1 MRVTIDR
8 NLCIGCGNCE
18 SIAPGV
24 FKLDEEG
31 LATVID
37 PNGDT
42 EETIRE
48 AAESCPEEAIIL
60 QDESGKQIY
69 P

>member
-1 MRVTIDR
+1 MRITIDR

-18 SIAPGV
+18 SIAPEV
-24 FKLDEEG
+24 FKLDDEG
-31 LATVID
+31 IATVID
-37 PNGDT
+37 PDGDT
-42 EETIRE
+42 EEVIRE